1 MPDTKVLAPLLPV
14 LADLIAWLK
23 AEEVAGVAELRRAV
37 KLQAEKGWV
46 MLASVVAAESAYLD
60 ARRQSEAHRCYSR

>member
-23 AEEVAGVAELRRAV
+23 AEEVSGVAELRLAL
-37 KLQAEKGWV
+37 KLQAEGVKKV
-46 MLASVVAAESAYLD
+46 QV
-60 ARRQSEAHRCYSR
+60 HRGFF